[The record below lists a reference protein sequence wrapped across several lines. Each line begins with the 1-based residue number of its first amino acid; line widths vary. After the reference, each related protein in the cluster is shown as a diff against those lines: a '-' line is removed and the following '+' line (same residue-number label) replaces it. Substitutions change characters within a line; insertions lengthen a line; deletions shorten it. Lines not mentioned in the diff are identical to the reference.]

1 MKLLWY
7 NLVGIS
13 QKKKT
18 KIEKKTTQKN
28 RKINLVDQWLVG
40 LFVCLF
46 TTETLEASNNVKYLR
61 ITEENWFPTNNSI
74 PGLLQVIF

>member
-1 MKLLWY
+1 M
-7 NLVGIS
+7 GIS

-18 KIEKKTTQKN
+18 KIEKKNTQKN
-28 RKINLVDQWLVG
+28 RQINLVDQWLVG

-46 TTETLEASNNVKYLR
+46 TTETLKASNNVKYLR

>member
-1 MKLLWY
+1 MWESLRRKRPKL
-7 NLVGIS
+7 
-13 QKKKT
+13 KKK
-18 KIEKKTTQKN
+18 TQKN

-61 ITEENWFPTNNSI
+61 ITEENWFPINNSI

>member
-1 MKLLWY
+1 M
-7 NLVGIS
+7 GIS

-18 KIEKKTTQKN
+18 KIEKKNTKKQKD
-28 RKINLVDQWLVG
+28 KSSGPVVC

-61 ITEENWFPTNNSI
+61 ITEENWFPINNSI